1 MPTPI
6 PELDVPA
13 ALSLWN
19 EYRAATPDAP
29 AEVEPVVDTFG
40 DSPELAD
47 ELLGLVLAGTKT
59 ATATLVLEFA
69 DAGEPLPRIGD
80 HWVACDS
87 SGAPRA
93 VLRTVEL
100 RVGVAGS
107 VDDGFA
113 FDEGEDD
120 RSRDSWLE
128 QHRKYWT
135 RVCEARGR
143 AWDEELEVV
152 FERILVVWPPEA
164 RTHLPEVG

>member
-6 PELDVPA
+6 PELDIPA

-19 EYRAATPDAP
+19 DYRAAFPEAP
-29 AEVEPVVDTFG
+29 AEPEPVVDTFG
-40 DSPELAD
+40 DSAELAD

-69 DAGEPLPRIGD
+69 NAGEPLPRIGD
-80 HWVACDS
+80 HWVACDG

-100 RVGVAGS
+100 RIGTAES
-107 VDDGFA
+107 VDDSFA

-120 RSRDSWLE
+120 RSRTSWLE
-128 QHRKYWT
+128 QHRTYWS
-135 RVCEARGR
+135 RVCAAHGTT
-143 AWDEELEVV
+143 WSNELEVV
-152 FERILVVWPPEA
+152 FERIRVVWPPQEGA
-164 RTHLPEVG
+164 R

>member
-13 ALSLWN
+13 ALAMWN
-19 EYRAATPDAP
+19 EYRAAFPEAP
-29 AEVEPVVDTFG
+29 AESEPVVDSFG

-47 ELLGLVLAGTKT
+47 ALLGLVLAGTKT

-69 DAGEPLPRIGD
+69 GEPLPRIGD
-80 HWVACDS
+80 HWVACDG

-100 RVGVAGS
+100 RIGTADS
-107 VDDGFA
+107 VDDRFA

-120 RSRDSWLE
+120 RTRSSWLE
-128 QHRKYWT
+128 QHRRYWI
-135 RVCEARGR
+135 RLCEARGTVWR
-143 AWDEELEVV
+143 DDLEVV
-152 FERILVVWPPEA
+152 FERIRVVWPPDVTT
-164 RTHLPEVG
+164 RTPKVA